1 MIDRIVNIGKIDKMK
16 RQLDR
21 LSLRGMRFDC
31 IVGLFDFE
39 RNTPQ
44 PVELAVTLH
53 FDTRE
58 AALNGKLVQ
67 TVDYS
72 RLLGELR
79 FILTAT
85 RFRLLE
91 SAVEAVAAWVLAPP
105 SADVPRPQVEQV
117 DVQLSK
123 LVALS
128 GAAVPTLDIHRE
140 RSDYTMVVESKPFG
154 FVDVIFQT
162 RECGVYRERISAK
175 TVLPTHVH
183 REIDESELVLGDG
196 FLLQGKPVE
205 AGLAHTWP
213 RGFPH
218 RYENTKDIEQSFLC
232 IDRPAFIPTDEVE
245 VDVPVSA
252 LTRPEPVRFF

>member
-1 MIDRIVNIGKIDKMK
+1 MKPLDK
-16 RQLDR
+16 

-44 PVELAVTLH
+44 PVELDVSLY
-53 FDTRE
+53 FDTR
-58 AALNGKLVQ
+58 AAAHHDKLND

-79 FILTAT
+79 FVLTAG
-85 RFRLLE
+85 RFRLIE
-91 SAVEAVAAWVLAPP
+91 SAAEAVAAWILMPP
-105 SADVPRPQVEQV
+105 SADVPRPQVQEV
-117 DVQLSK
+117 DVRLSK

-128 GAAVPTLDIHRE
+128 GKAVPTLEIHRARDDFPLRTE
-140 RSDYTMVVESKPFG
+140 TKHFG
-154 FVDVIFQT
+154 FVDIVFET
-162 RECGVYRERISAK
+162 KECGVYRERIYPK

-183 REIDESELVLGDG
+183 QHLDESELVLGSG
-196 FLLQGKPVE
+196 LLLQGQPVA
-205 AGLAHTWP
+205 AGLAHWWP
-213 RGFPH
+213 RGFAH
-218 RYENTKDIEQSFLC
+218 RYENVTDTEQSFLC

-245 VDVPVSA
+245 VDVPLSQ

>member
-1 MIDRIVNIGKIDKMK
+1 MK

-44 PVELAVTLH
+44 PVDLEVTLH

-58 AALNGKLVQ
+58 AARHGKLVQ
-67 TVDYS
+67 TIDYS

-91 SAVEAVAAWVLAPP
+91 SAAEAVAAWVLAAP
-105 SADVPRPQVEQV
+105 SLDAPRPQVEQV
-117 DVQLSK
+117 DVCLSK

-128 GAAVPTLDIHRE
+128 GAAVPTLEIHRD
-140 RSDYTMVVESKPFG
+140 RSDFPVKTEPKSFG
-154 FVDVIFQT
+154 FVDVIFET
-162 RECGVYRERISAK
+162 KECGVYRERIHPK

-183 REIDESELVLGDG
+183 QHLDESELVLGSG
-196 FLLQGKPVE
+196 FLLQGQPVE
-205 AGLAHTWP
+205 AGVAHTWP

-218 RYENTKDIEQSFLC
+218 RYENVTDIEQSFLC
-232 IDRPAFIPTDEVE
+232 IDRPSFIHTDEVE
-245 VDVPVSA
+245 VPVPVSQ
-252 LTRPEPVRFF
+252 LTRPEAVRFF

>member
-1 MIDRIVNIGKIDKMK
+1 MK

-58 AALNGKLVQ
+58 AAHHGKLVQ
-67 TVDYS
+67 TVDYA

-91 SAVEAVAAWVLAPP
+91 SAAEAVAAWVLAPP
-105 SADVPRPQVEQV
+105 SADVPRPQVEEV

-128 GAAVPTLDIHRE
+128 GAAVPTLEIHRD
-140 RSDYTMVVESKPFG
+140 RSDFPLKIESKKFG
-154 FVDVIFQT
+154 FVDVIFET
-162 RECGVYRERISAK
+162 KECGVYRERISPR

-183 REIDESELVLGDG
+183 HQLDESELTLGSG

-205 AGLAHTWP
+205 AGVAHTWP

-218 RYENTKDIEQSFLC
+218 RYENPTEIEQSFLC
-232 IDRPAFIPTDEVE
+232 IDRPSFIYTDETE
-245 VDVPVSA
+245 VDVPVTS

>member
-1 MIDRIVNIGKIDKMK
+1 MNR
-16 RQLDR
+16 RLDR

-44 PVELAVTLH
+44 PIELDVTLH

-58 AALNGKLVQ
+58 AARNGRLGQ
-67 TVDYS
+67 TVDYA

-79 FILTAT
+79 FILMAS

-91 SAVEAVAAWVLAPP
+91 SAAEAVAAWVLAPP
-105 SADVPRPQVEQV
+105 SVDVPRPHVEEV

-128 GAAVPTLDIHRE
+128 GAAVPTLEIHRARE
-140 RSDYTMVVESKPFG
+140 DYAMVTEMKGFG
-154 FVDVIFQT
+154 FVDIVFET
-162 RECGVYRERISAK
+162 KECGVYRERIKAK

-183 REIDESELVLGDG
+183 HHFDESELVLGSG
-196 FLLQGKPVE
+196 FLLQGQPVA

-213 RGFPH
+213 RGFAH
-218 RYENTKDIEQSFLC
+218 RYENTTDIEQSFLC

-245 VDVPVSA
+245 VDVAVSS

>member
-1 MIDRIVNIGKIDKMK
+1 MSTSP
-16 RQLDR
+16 LDR

-44 PVELAVTLH
+44 PVELDVTLH
-53 FDTRE
+53 FDTR
-58 AALNGKLVQ
+58 AAARHGKLAD

-79 FILTAT
+79 FILVAG

-91 SAVEAVAAWVLAPP
+91 SAAEAVAAWLLAPP
-105 SADVPRPQVEQV
+105 SQDALRPQVEKV
-117 DVQLSK
+117 DVCLSK

-128 GAAVPTLDIHRE
+128 GAAVPTLEIHRTRADFQMTTE
-140 RSDYTMVVESKPFG
+140 TKHFG
-154 FVDVIFQT
+154 FVDIIFET
-162 RECGVYRERISAK
+162 RECGVYRERIYPK

-183 REIDESELVLGDG
+183 HHLDESELVLGDG
-196 FLLQGKPVE
+196 LLLQGQPAIPGV
-205 AGLAHTWP
+205 AHTWP

-218 RYENTKDIEQSFLC
+218 RYENITDREQSFLC

-245 VDVPVSA
+245 VDVPIEK
-252 LTRPEPVRFF
+252 LTRTEPVRFF

>member
-1 MIDRIVNIGKIDKMK
+1 MSTP
-16 RQLDR
+16 LDR

-44 PVELAVTLH
+44 PVELDVTLH
-53 FDTRE
+53 FDTR
-58 AALNGKLVQ
+58 AAAREGKLTS

-72 RLLGELR
+72 RVLGELR
-79 FILTAT
+79 FILVAG

-91 SAVEAVAAWVLAPP
+91 SAAEAVAAWLLAPP
-105 SADVPRPQVEQV
+105 SDDVPRPHVERV
-117 DVQLSK
+117 DVKLSK

-128 GAAVPTLDIHRE
+128 GAAVPTLEIHRQ
-140 RSDYTMVVESKPFG
+140 RSDFKLVTEHKSFG
-154 FVDVIFQT
+154 FVDVIFES
-162 RECGVYRERISAK
+162 RECGVYRERISPK

-183 REIDESELVLGDG
+183 QHLDESELVLGDG
-196 FLLQGKPVE
+196 LLLQGHPVA

-218 RYENTKDIEQSFLC
+218 RYENVTEVEQSFMC
-232 IDRPAFIPTDEVE
+232 IDWPAFIPTDEVE
-245 VDVPVSA
+245 VDVPVEK
-252 LTRPEPVRFF
+252 LTRTEPTRFF

>member
-1 MIDRIVNIGKIDKMK
+1 MSRS
-16 RQLDR
+16 LDR

-44 PVELAVTLH
+44 PVELDVTLH
-53 FDTRE
+53 FDTRD
-58 AALNGKLVQ
+58 AAQNGKLVQ
-67 TVDYS
+67 TIDYS

-79 FILTAT
+79 FILTAS

-91 SAVEAVAAWVLAPP
+91 SAAEAVAAWILVAP
-105 SADVPRPQVEQV
+105 SADVPRPQVEEV
-117 DVQLSK
+117 DVRLSK

-128 GAAVPTLDIHRE
+128 GAAVPTLEIHRT
-140 RSDYTMVVESKPFG
+140 RSDFSMKTEHKSFG
-154 FVDVIFQT
+154 FVDIVFET
-162 RECGVYRERISAK
+162 RECGVYRERIHPR

-183 REIDESELVLGDG
+183 QHLDESELVLGSG
-196 FLLQGKPVE
+196 FLLQGQPVA
-205 AGLAHTWP
+205 AGLAHSWP

-218 RYENTKDIEQSFLC
+218 RYENITDVEQSFIC

-245 VDVPVSA
+245 VDVPVSQ

>member
-1 MIDRIVNIGKIDKMK
+1 M
-16 RQLDR
+16 LDR

-58 AALNGKLVQ
+58 AARHGRLVD
-67 TVDYS
+67 TIDYA

-79 FILTAT
+79 FILTAS

-91 SAVEAVAAWVLAPP
+91 SAAEAVAAWVLAPP
-105 SADVPRPQVEQV
+105 SADVPRPQVEEV
-117 DVQLSK
+117 DVCLSK

-128 GAAVPTLDIHRE
+128 GAAVPTLEIHRARADFQMKTE
-140 RSDYTMVVESKPFG
+140 AKSFG
-154 FVDVIFQT
+154 FVDVIFET
-162 RECGVYRERISAK
+162 KECGVYRERIHAR

-183 REIDESELVLGDG
+183 HHLDESELVLGG
-196 FLLQGKPVE
+196 GLLLQGHPVD
-205 AGLAHTWP
+205 AGLAHSWP
-213 RGFPH
+213 KGFAH
-218 RYENTKDIEQSFLC
+218 RYENVTDIEQSFMC
-232 IDRPAFIPTDEVE
+232 IDRPAFIHTDEVE
-245 VDVPVSA
+245 VDVPVERLS
-252 LTRPEPVRFF
+252 RPEAVRFF

>member
-1 MIDRIVNIGKIDKMK
+1 MNSPARSLDK
-16 RQLDR
+16 

-44 PVELAVTLH
+44 PVELDITLH

-58 AALNGKLVQ
+58 AARIGRLAH
-67 TVDYS
+67 TVDYA
-72 RLLGELR
+72 RVLGELR
-79 FILTAT
+79 FIMTAG

-91 SAVEAVAAWVLAPP
+91 SAAEGIAAWLLAPP
-105 SADVPRPQVEQV
+105 SADVPRPQVQV
-117 DVQLSK
+117 AEVSLSK

-128 GAAVPTLDIHRE
+128 GAAVPTLEIRRDRA
-140 RSDYTMVVESKPFG
+140 DYSMVTETKSFG
-154 FVDVIFQT
+154 FVDVIFET
-162 RECGVYRERISAK
+162 KECGVYRERIAPH

-183 REIDESELVLGDG
+183 HYLDESELVLGDG
-196 FLLQGKPVE
+196 LLLQNKPVS
-205 AGLAHTWP
+205 AGLAHSWP

-218 RYENTKDIEQSFLC
+218 RYENPTDIEQSFLC

-245 VDVPVSA
+245 VDVPLDA
-252 LTRPEPVRFF
+252 LTRTEALRFF

>member
-1 MIDRIVNIGKIDKMK
+1 MK
-16 RQLDR
+16 TPLDR

-44 PVELAVTLH
+44 PVELDVTLH

-58 AALNGKLVQ
+58 AARNGRLAG

-72 RLLGELR
+72 RVLGELR
-79 FILTAT
+79 FILVAG

-91 SAVEAVAAWVLAPP
+91 SAAEAVAAWLLAPP
-105 SADVPRPQVEQV
+105 SQDVPRPHVERV
-117 DVQLSK
+117 DVKLSK

-128 GAAVPTLDIHRE
+128 GAAVPTLEIHRQ
-140 RSDYTMVVESKPFG
+140 RSDFSLVTETKSFG
-154 FVDVIFQT
+154 LVDVIFET
-162 RECGVYRERISAK
+162 KECGVYRERISPR

-183 REIDESELVLGDG
+183 HHLDESELVLGDG
-196 FLLQGKPVE
+196 LLLQGQPVA
-205 AGLAHTWP
+205 AGIAHTWP

-218 RYENTKDIEQSFLC
+218 RYENVTDVEQSFLC

-245 VDVPVSA
+245 VDVPVER
-252 LTRPEPVRFF
+252 LTRTEPIRFF

>member
-1 MIDRIVNIGKIDKMK
+1 MR
-16 RQLDR
+16 LDR
-21 LSLRGMRFDC
+21 LSLTGMRFDC

-44 PVELAVTLH
+44 PVELDVTLH
-53 FDTRE
+53 LDTRP
-58 AALNGKLVQ
+58 AARAGKLTS

-79 FILTAT
+79 FILVAG

-91 SAVEAVAAWVLAPP
+91 SAAEAVGSWLLAPA
-105 SADVPRPQVEQV
+105 SQDVPRPTIEAV
-117 DVQLSK
+117 DVKLKK

-128 GAAVPTLDIHRE
+128 GAAVPCLEIHRTREEFTMTTE
-140 RSDYTMVVESKPFG
+140 RKTFG
-154 FVDVIFQT
+154 FVDVIFET
-162 RECGVYRERISAK
+162 RECGVYRERITPR

-183 REIDESELVLGDG
+183 QHLDESELVLGDG
-196 FLLQGKPVE
+196 LLLQNAPVA

-213 RGFPH
+213 RGFAH
-218 RYENTKDIEQSFLC
+218 RYENITDLEQSFLC

-245 VDVPVSA
+245 VSIPLDK

>member
-1 MIDRIVNIGKIDKMK
+1 MK

-58 AALNGKLVQ
+58 AAHHGKLVQ
-67 TVDYS
+67 TIDYS

-91 SAVEAVAAWVLAPP
+91 SAAEAVAAWVLAPP
-105 SADVPRPQVEQV
+105 SPDVPRPQVEEV
-117 DVQLSK
+117 DVCLSK

-128 GAAVPTLDIHRE
+128 GAAVPTLEIHRD
-140 RSDYTMVVESKPFG
+140 RSDFPMKTEPKHFG
-154 FVDVIFQT
+154 FVDVIFET
-162 RECGVYRERISAK
+162 KECGVYRERVHPR

-183 REIDESELVLGDG
+183 QDLDESELMLGSG
-196 FLLQGKPVE
+196 FLLQGKPVD

-218 RYENTKDIEQSFLC
+218 RYENPTDIEQSFMC

-245 VDVPVSA
+245 VEVPVSS

>member
-1 MIDRIVNIGKIDKMK
+1 
-16 RQLDR
+16 
-21 LSLRGMRFDC
+21 MRFDC

-58 AALNGKLVQ
+58 AAFNGKLVQ
-67 TVDYS
+67 TIDYA

-79 FILTAT
+79 FILTAS

-91 SAVEAVAAWVLAPP
+91 SAAEAVAAWVLAPP
-105 SADVPRPQVEQV
+105 SADVPRPQVEEV
-117 DVQLSK
+117 DVSLSK

-128 GAAVPTLDIHRE
+128 GVAVPTLEIHRTRPDFPMKTE
-140 RSDYTMVVESKPFG
+140 TKHFG
-154 FVDVIFQT
+154 FVDIVFET
-162 RECGVYRERISAK
+162 RECGVYRERITPR

-183 REIDESELVLGDG
+183 HHLDESELVLGNG
-196 FLLQGKPVE
+196 FLLQGQPVA
-205 AGLAHTWP
+205 AGVAHTWP

-218 RYENTKDIEQSFLC
+218 RYENITDIEQSFMC

-245 VDVPVSA
+245 VNVPTA
-252 LTRPEPVRFF
+252 QLTRPEPVRFF